1 MRKSKKGV
9 ANVFTTATGVLKAGV
24 SAIRDAMAPAQTSAG
39 DMPSIRF
46 ETLEPRVLLSAD
58 AAPVIAGS
66 IDSPGETDKY
76 EFVLQ
81 QGAQVV
87 FDSLTDRSDLSW
99 SLQGPQGDVV
109 LGRALDATDG
119 SGLTGSPVMT
129 LAAGKYTLTLSG
141 AGDATG
147 DYRFRLLDLANTA
160 MPLTP
165 GVTTAGVLSPAN
177 GTNVYQFNA
186 LAGDLY
192 YFDHKSSTG
201 SNDRWCLIDPHGRLV
216 FDRSL
221 SGSVMEP
228 DTLAHSGVYTLLIE
242 GAVNQTGAEAGY
254 SFNVQPVTNDEVIGM
269 PLGSSV
275 TGSIGQAGQQDYYRF
290 NLAAPTQAYFDV
302 LTSANVTWTLSGPR
316 GTVVSSRDFSNSDA
330 TGLSGNLL
338 MDLAA
343 GDYTLMIDGVNDMTG
358 AYGFR
363 LLDLSQ
369 SAVSLTP
376 GMPVSATLSP
386 GSETDAYRFD
396 ATAAIATILTFS
408 ARPAPA
414 GSIGGCWI
422 RSVMSF
428 LTLRPSPW
436 TKAR

>member
-1 MRKSKKGV
+1 MQWRLRKPLP
-9 ANVFTTATGVLKAGV
+9 ATCRQSGSRHSNRAL
-24 SAIRDAMAPAQTSAG
+24 
-39 DMPSIRF
+39 
-46 ETLEPRVLLSAD
+46 LLSAD

-147 DYRFRLLDLANTA
+147 DYRFRLLDLTNTA
-160 MPLTP
+160 MTLTP
-165 GVTTAGVLSPAN
+165 GVTTSGVLSPAN
-177 GTNVYQFNA
+177 GTNIYQFNA

-275 TGSIGQAGQQDYYRF
+275 TGSIGQAGQQDYYR
-290 NLAAPTQAYFDV
+290 
-302 LTSANVTWTLSGPR
+302 STWR
-316 GTVVSSRDFSNSDA
+316 RDP
-330 TGLSGNLL
+330 GLFRCA
-338 MDLAA
+338 DL
-343 GDYTLMIDGVNDMTG
+343 GECD
-358 AYGFR
+358 
-363 LLDLSQ
+363 LDL
-369 SAVSLTP
+369 
-376 GMPVSATLSP
+376 
-386 GSETDAYRFD
+386 E
-396 ATAAIATILTFS
+396 
-408 ARPAPA
+408 RPARHSGQQP
-414 GSIGGCWI
+414 GLQQ
-422 RSVMSF
+422 F
-428 LTLRPSPW
+428 
-436 TKAR
+436 